1 MFKELDVVK
10 TTVKKT
16 MPAESID
23 TIVSIH
29 SSHHTCEVEFT
40 DKHGVAITIETY
52 DFTELEAWKG

>member
-10 TTVKKT
+10 TTIKKT
-16 MPAESID
+16 TPAESIG
-23 TIVSIH
+23 TIVRIL
-29 SSHHTCEVEFT
+29 SSYHTCEVEFT